1 MDLKKNK
8 KYKVKTENPRL
19 YQIRVLGI
27 TLKSENLKFEINFAC
42 INGPACKTLLG
53 LNDCEMHVERSN

>member
-8 KYKVKTENPRL
+8 KYKVETENPRL

-27 TLKSENLKFEINFAC
+27 TLKSENLKFEINF
-42 INGPACKTLLG
+42 PAVPVSMVLPVKPF
-53 LNDCEMHVERSN
+53 